1 MVGSVIDDVVQV
13 LSLQNDDL
21 ATRNGWNQLRPR
33 LGSEESELVTNCHQ
47 LSKEFCSRPSQ
58 KTTG

>member
-1 MVGSVIDDVVQV
+1 VLGSVIDDVVQV
-13 LSLQNDDL
+13 LTLQNDDL

-33 LGSEESELVTNCHQ
+33 LGNKESELVTNYQQ
-47 LSKEFCSRPSQ
+47 LSTELCLRPTQ